1 MDNKMGWDAV
11 IGQQRVKSLLQRSIE
26 RQQLAHAYLFYGIR
40 GVGKQ
45 AMAIEFARTI
55 LCLSSTS
62 VACGECAS
70 CRKIALLHHPDLG
83 LVFPLPVGKGEKT
96 GDDPIDSLEQDQIQN
111 IRDQIAIKS
120 QNRYHG
126 IQIPKA
132 NFIKIN
138 SVRNL
143 KRVSSFTSVEG
154 SWKVFLVF
162 DADKMNPEASNSL
175 LKTLE
180 EPTDKTLLVLTTS
193 EKDRLLP
200 TIISR
205 CQLVQFS
212 PLRDEE
218 ISMGLQEREHVPQ
231 DEAGL
236 IAKIAQGSYTF
247 ACELLSEDLS
257 AERKEVLD
265 FIRVSLGWKEVSRVD
280 LIDELASTKDRNS
293 IEHWLNL
300 LQTWLRDALVLRD
313 ATDHDAARVGD
324 DKEMQSFVQKFPK
337 ANLEN
342 AIHSVETY
350 IALVRKNVYLH
361 LLLTTLSFDLNKT
374 LSEGTL

>member
-1 MDNKMGWDAV
+1 
-11 IGQQRVKSLLQRSIE
+11 
-26 RQQLAHAYLFYGIR
+26 
-40 GVGKQ
+40 
-45 AMAIEFARTI
+45 
-55 LCLSSTS
+55 
-62 VACGECAS
+62 
-70 CRKIALLHHPDLG
+70 
-83 LVFPLPVGKGEKT
+83 VGKGEKT